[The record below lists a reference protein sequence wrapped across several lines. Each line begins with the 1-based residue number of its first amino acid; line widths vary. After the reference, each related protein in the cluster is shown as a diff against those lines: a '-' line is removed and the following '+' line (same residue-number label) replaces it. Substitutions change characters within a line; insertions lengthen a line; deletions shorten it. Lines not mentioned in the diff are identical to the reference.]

1 MKDDKKKKL
10 IKWSIIIGLALL
22 IIFVIVTS
30 IVLHFKRQ
38 DLKDLNDKLENLTQ
52 EEGLE
57 MDTQNQNYEKS
68 SIKLKFLFELLKY
81 FIKITSVKEK

>member
-57 MDTQNQNYEKS
+57 DDAQNQNYEKS
-68 SIKLKFLFELLKY
+68 SIKLNKNFYLNFQDIL
-81 FIKITSVKEK
+81 

>member
-22 IIFVIVTS
+22 ISFVNVTP

-68 SIKLKFLFELLKY
+68 SIKLNKNFYLNY
-81 FIKITSVKEK
+81 

>member
-10 IKWSIIIGLALL
+10 IKLSIIIGLALL

-38 DLKDLNDKLENLTQ
+38 DLQDLNDKLENLTQ
-52 EEGLE
+52 EEELE
-57 MDTQNQNYEKS
+57 VDTQNQNYKKS
-68 SIKLKFLFELLKY
+68 SVKLNKNFYLNFQDVL
-81 FIKITSVKEK
+81 

>member
-57 MDTQNQNYEKS
+57 EDTQNQNYEKF
-68 SIKLKFLFELLKY
+68 SIKLNKNFHLNFQDVL
-81 FIKITSVKEK
+81 

>member
-10 IKWSIIIGLALL
+10 TKWSIIIGLALL

-57 MDTQNQNYEKS
+57 EDTQNQNYEKS
-68 SIKLKFLFELLKY
+68 SIKLNKNFYLNFQDIL
-81 FIKITSVKEK
+81 

>member
-57 MDTQNQNYEKS
+57 EDTQNQNYEKS
-68 SIKLKFLFELLKY
+68 SIKLNKNFYLKFQDVL
-81 FIKITSVKEK
+81 

>member
-52 EEGLE
+52 KEGGE
-57 MDTQNQNYEKS
+57 DDAQNQNYEKS
-68 SIKLKFLFELLKY
+68 SIKLNKNFYLNFQDIL
-81 FIKITSVKEK
+81 

>member
-10 IKWSIIIGLALL
+10 IKCSIIIGLALL

-57 MDTQNQNYEKS
+57 EDTQNQNYEKS
-68 SIKLKFLFELLKY
+68 SIKLNKNFYLNFQDVL
-81 FIKITSVKEK
+81 

>member
-68 SIKLKFLFELLKY
+68 SIKLNKNFYLNFQDVL
-81 FIKITSVKEK
+81 

>member
-57 MDTQNQNYEKS
+57 EDTQNQNYKKS
-68 SIKLKFLFELLKY
+68 SVKLNKNFYLNFQDVL
-81 FIKITSVKEK
+81 

>member
-68 SIKLKFLFELLKY
+68 SIKLNKNFYLNFQDIL
-81 FIKITSVKEK
+81 

>member
-10 IKWSIIIGLALL
+10 INWSIIIGLALL

-57 MDTQNQNYEKS
+57 EDTQNQNYEKS
-68 SIKLKFLFELLKY
+68 SVKLNKNFYLNFQDVL
-81 FIKITSVKEK
+81 

>member
-52 EEGLE
+52 KEGGE
-57 MDTQNQNYEKS
+57 DDAQNQNYEKS
-68 SIKLKFLFELLKY
+68 SIKLNKNFYLNFQDVL
-81 FIKITSVKEK
+81 

>member
-57 MDTQNQNYEKS
+57 VDTQNQNYEKS
-68 SIKLKFLFELLKY
+68 SIKLNKNFYLNY
-81 FIKITSVKEK
+81 

>member
-10 IKWSIIIGLALL
+10 TKWSIIIGLALL

-57 MDTQNQNYEKS
+57 EDTQNQNYEKS
-68 SIKLKFLFELLKY
+68 SIKLNKNFYLKFQDVL
-81 FIKITSVKEK
+81 

>member
-57 MDTQNQNYEKS
+57 EDTQNQNYEKS
-68 SIKLKFLFELLKY
+68 SIKLNKNFYLNFQDIL
-81 FIKITSVKEK
+81 

>member
-57 MDTQNQNYEKS
+57 VDTQNQNYKKS
-68 SIKLKFLFELLKY
+68 SVKLNKNFYLNFQDVL
-81 FIKITSVKEK
+81 

>member
-52 EEGLE
+52 EEGGE
-57 MDTQNQNYEKS
+57 DDAQNQNYEKS
-68 SIKLKFLFELLKY
+68 SIKLNKNFYLKFQDVL
-81 FIKITSVKEK
+81 

>member
-10 IKWSIIIGLALL
+10 IKLSIIIGLALL

-52 EEGLE
+52 EEELE
-57 MDTQNQNYEKS
+57 VDTQNQNYKKS
-68 SIKLKFLFELLKY
+68 SVKLNKNFYLNFQDVL
-81 FIKITSVKEK
+81 

>member
-57 MDTQNQNYEKS
+57 EDTQNQNYEKS
-68 SIKLKFLFELLKY
+68 SIKLNKNFYLNFQDVL
-81 FIKITSVKEK
+81 

>member
-52 EEGLE
+52 EEGGE
-57 MDTQNQNYEKS
+57 DDAQNQNYKKS
-68 SIKLKFLFELLKY
+68 SVKLNKNFYLNFQDVL
-81 FIKITSVKEK
+81 

>member
-57 MDTQNQNYEKS
+57 EDTQNQNYEKS
-68 SIKLKFLFELLKY
+68 SIKLNKNFHLNFQDIL
-81 FIKITSVKEK
+81 

>member
-10 IKWSIIIGLALL
+10 IKLSIIIGLALL

-38 DLKDLNDKLENLTQ
+38 DLQDLNDKLENLTQ

-57 MDTQNQNYEKS
+57 EDTQNQNYEKS
-68 SIKLKFLFELLKY
+68 SIKLNKNFYLNFQDIL
-81 FIKITSVKEK
+81 

>member
-1 MKDDKKKKL
+1 MIEFATIVLMKDDKKKKL

-38 DLKDLNDKLENLTQ
+38 DLNDLNNRLENLSL
-52 EEGLE
+52 EEILE
-57 MDTQNQNYEKS
+57 DESQNPNHQITITKS
-68 SIKLKFLFELLKY
+68 I
-81 FIKITSVKEK
+81 

>member
-10 IKWSIIIGLALL
+10 IKLSIIIGLALL

-38 DLKDLNDKLENLTQ
+38 DLQDLNDKLENLTQ
-52 EEGLE
+52 EEELE
-57 MDTQNQNYEKS
+57 VDTQNQNYKKS
-68 SIKLKFLFELLKY
+68 SVKLNKNFY
-81 FIKITSVKEK
+81 

>member
-57 MDTQNQNYEKS
+57 DDAQNQNYEKS
-68 SIKLKFLFELLKY
+68 SIKLNKNFYLNY
-81 FIKITSVKEK
+81 

>member
-57 MDTQNQNYEKS
+57 EDTQNQNYDKS
-68 SIKLKFLFELLKY
+68 SIKLNKNFYLNY
-81 FIKITSVKEK
+81 

>member
-1 MKDDKKKKL
+1 MKKL

-52 EEGLE
+52 EEGGE
-57 MDTQNQNYEKS
+57 DDAQNQNYEKS
-68 SIKLKFLFELLKY
+68 SIKLNKNFYLNFQDIL
-81 FIKITSVKEK
+81 

>member
-68 SIKLKFLFELLKY
+68 SIKLNKNFYLNY
-81 FIKITSVKEK
+81 

>member
-30 IVLHFKRQ
+30 IVLHFKIQ

-57 MDTQNQNYEKS
+57 EDTQNQNYEKS
-68 SIKLKFLFELLKY
+68 SIKLNKNFYLNFQDIL
-81 FIKITSVKEK
+81 

>member
-57 MDTQNQNYEKS
+57 EDTQNQNYEKS
-68 SIKLKFLFELLKY
+68 SVKLNKNFYLNFQDVL
-81 FIKITSVKEK
+81 

>member
-10 IKWSIIIGLALL
+10 TKWSIIIGLALL

-57 MDTQNQNYEKS
+57 EDTQNQNYEKS
-68 SIKLKFLFELLKY
+68 SIKLNKNFHLNFQDIL
-81 FIKITSVKEK
+81 

>member
-52 EEGLE
+52 EEGGE
-57 MDTQNQNYEKS
+57 DDAQNQNYEKS
-68 SIKLKFLFELLKY
+68 SIKLNKNFYLNFQDIL
-81 FIKITSVKEK
+81 

>member
-57 MDTQNQNYEKS
+57 EDAQNQNYEKS
-68 SIKLKFLFELLKY
+68 SIKLNKNFYLNY
-81 FIKITSVKEK
+81 

>member
-57 MDTQNQNYEKS
+57 EDTQNQNYEKS
-68 SIKLKFLFELLKY
+68 SIKLNKNFYLNY
-81 FIKITSVKEK
+81 

>member
-52 EEGLE
+52 EEGGE
-57 MDTQNQNYEKS
+57 DDAQNQNYKKS
-68 SIKLKFLFELLKY
+68 SIKLNKNFYLNY
-81 FIKITSVKEK
+81 

>member
-52 EEGLE
+52 EEELE
-57 MDTQNQNYEKS
+57 EDTQNQNYEKS
-68 SIKLKFLFELLKY
+68 SIKLNKNFHLNFQDIL
-81 FIKITSVKEK
+81 

>member
-68 SIKLKFLFELLKY
+68 SIKLNKNFYLKFQDVL
-81 FIKITSVKEK
+81 